1 MKLLT
6 KEIQERAEKQYEKN
20 SDMDTQDVV
29 AKFFNP
35 VGSWTW
41 YLMNKDPKSDYC
53 WGIVDGFALE
63 VGSFDV
69 NELQEIK
76 LQFGLGIERDTSF
89 TPTNAGK
96 LYKSL
101 VAKKERK

>member
-6 KEIQERAEKQYEKN
+6 KKIKEQATKQYDKG
-20 SDMDTQDVV
+20 SDMEQMVV

-35 VGSWTW
+35 VGEWTW

-69 NELQEIK
+69 KELQEIE
-76 LQFGLGIERDTSF
+76 LSFGLGIERDTSF

-101 VAKKERK
+101 VAKKEKR

>member
-35 VGSWTW
+35 VGAWTW

-53 WGIVDGFALE
+53 W
-63 VGSFDV
+63 
-69 NELQEIK
+69 
-76 LQFGLGIERDTSF
+76 
-89 TPTNAGK
+89 
-96 LYKSL
+96 
-101 VAKKERK
+101 

>member
-41 YLMNKDPKSDYC
+41 YLMNKEPESSYC

-69 NELQEIK
+69 KELQEIE
-76 LQFGLGIERDTSF
+76 LSFGLGIERDTSF
-89 TPTNAGK
+89 TPMNAGK

-101 VAKKERK
+101 VAKNEKG